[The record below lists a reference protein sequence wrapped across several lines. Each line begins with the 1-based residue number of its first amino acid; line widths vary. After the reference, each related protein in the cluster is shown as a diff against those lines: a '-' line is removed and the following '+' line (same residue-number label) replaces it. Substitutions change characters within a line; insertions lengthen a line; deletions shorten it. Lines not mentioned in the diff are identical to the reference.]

1 VETIKLRSSI
11 TVEEKAAFTT
21 RESERGLILLDM
33 NKDKMY
39 EVNESG
45 SEIIKLIQKGAKL
58 EDIIDTL
65 LEIYEVD
72 KDTLESDVK
81 EFLKK
86 LKEFN
91 LLS

>member
-1 VETIKLRSSI
+1 VETIKLRSAI
-11 TVEEKAAFTT
+11 TVEEKATFTT

-33 NKDKMY
+33 NRDKMY

-45 SEIIKLIQKGAKL
+45 SVIIKLIQKGARL
-58 EDIIDTL
+58 EDIIDALFET
-65 LEIYEVD
+65 YEVD
-72 KDTLESDVK
+72 MDTLKKDVN

-91 LLS
+91 LIS

>member
-1 VETIKLRSSI
+1 METIKLRSAI
-11 TVEEKAAFTT
+11 TVEEKATFTT

-33 NKDKMY
+33 NRDKMY

-45 SEIIKLIQKGAKL
+45 SVIIKLIQKGARL
-58 EDIIDTL
+58 EDIIDALFET
-65 LEIYEVD
+65 YEVD
-72 KDTLESDVK
+72 MDTLKKDVN

-91 LLS
+91 LIS